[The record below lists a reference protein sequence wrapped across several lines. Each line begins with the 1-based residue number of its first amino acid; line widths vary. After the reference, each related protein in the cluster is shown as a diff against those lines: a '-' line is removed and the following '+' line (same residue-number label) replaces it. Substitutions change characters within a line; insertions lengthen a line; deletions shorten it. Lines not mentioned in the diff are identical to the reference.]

1 MSVNRPETTKYPDRI
16 MAFADNP
23 KHLGRMNDPSAGAF
37 IKGLCGDEM
46 EFYLVIKNDIII
58 EVKFYTEGCAYTIA
72 CGEVVARNAE
82 GVSLIDTLAISPKQ
96 VIDILCEIPQDHK
109 HCAILAVSTLYRAI
123 ADYLLRI

>member
-1 MSVNRPETTKYPDRI
+1 MSVNRQEITEYPDRI
-16 MAFADNP
+16 IAFANNP
-23 KHLGRMNDPSAGAF
+23 KHFGRMNDPSAGAF

-46 EFYLVIKNDIII
+46 EFYLVIKNDIIR

-82 GVSLIDTLAISPKQ
+82 GASLIDALAISPKLI
-96 VIDILCEIPQDHK
+96 IDMLCDIPPDHK

-123 ADYLLRI
+123 ADFLLRI